1 MLQKIVLV
9 EMLHCVINCILQ
21 YSFLTYFLQKFKC
34 TENENVNKII
44 LTIIIFMI
52 DVCFSKG
59 KLLKH

>member
-9 EMLHCVINCILQ
+9 EMLHCVINCPLQ

>member
-9 EMLHCVINCILQ
+9 EMLHCVINCTLQ